1 MRKIW
6 RTVLFAMAIFLV
18 SGTAFAQDTVYVIQV
33 VTPAQAEDLQAQARQ
48 NQLGLV
54 SQDQGLP
61 EQSAKEKRPKRRSS
75 FYLNGGLGFDYSYIY
90 YDHRYYDEHT
100 QYDGNGAGIAGE
112 LSLGFLFKELIA
124 VHGIFDFS
132 ITNGE
137 YDLENGI
144 RERPVLNGGY
154 YQKSGNDNNAFGNDF
169 ETTTIMGG
177 AGITFFPWLH
187 SKPDSFMGG
196 TFINADLLMGIILLD
211 DPYYFDIRDI
221 SQSKDWFAFAMNLEI
236 GKDWRVSE
244 RTYVGFALKWQILG
258 IASGDDMEGEEDYED
273 YYHHNHVMNSFQLLF
288 RVNRK

>member
-6 RTVLFAMAIFLV
+6 YTILFAMAIFLV
-18 SGTAFAQDTVYVIQV
+18 GGTAFAQDTVYVIQV
-33 VTPAQAEDLQAQARQ
+33 VTPAQAEALQAQARQ
-48 NQLGLV
+48 NQLDQA

-61 EQSAKEKRPKRRSS
+61 KQSAKEKRQKRRSS
-75 FYLNGGLGFDYSYIY
+75 FYLNGSLGFDYSYIY

-100 QYDGNGAGIAGE
+100 QYDGTGVGIAGE
-112 LSLGFLFKELIA
+112 LSLGVLIKEFIA

-132 ITNGE
+132 ITSGE

-154 YQKSGNDNNAFGNDF
+154 YQRSGNDNDAFGNDL
-169 ETTTIMGG
+169 ETTTLMGG

-187 SKPDSFMGG
+187 NKPNSFMGG
-196 TFINADLLMGIILLD
+196 TFINADLLMGIILLN
-211 DPYYFDIRDI
+211 DPYYFDIRDN

-236 GKDWRVSE
+236 GKDWKVSE
-244 RTYVGFALKWQILG
+244 RTYVGLALKWQILG
-258 IASGDDMEGEEDYED
+258 IASGDDMEGEEDYEN

>member
-1 MRKIW
+1 MRKIR

-18 SGTAFAQDTVYVIQV
+18 SDTAFAQDTVYVIQV
-33 VTPAQAEDLQAQARQ
+33 VTPAQAEALQAQD
-48 NQLGLV
+48 NP
-54 SQDQGLP
+54 D
-61 EQSAKEKRPKRRSS
+61 QSAKEKRPKRRSS

-144 RERPVLNGGY
+144 RERPVPNGAY
-154 YQKSGNDNNAFGNDF
+154 YQRSGNDNDAFGNDL
-169 ETTTIMGG
+169 ETTTILGG

-244 RTYVGFALKWQILG
+244 RTYVGFALKWQILA

>member
-1 MRKIW
+1 
-6 RTVLFAMAIFLV
+6 MAIFLAG
-18 SGTAFAQDTVYVIQV
+18 GTAFAQDTVYVIQV
-33 VTPAQAEDLQAQARQ
+33 VTPAQAEALQAQ
-48 NQLGLV
+48 
-54 SQDQGLP
+54 DKP
-61 EQSAKEKRPKRRSS
+61 DQSAKEKRPKRRSS

-100 QYDGNGAGIAGE
+100 QYDGTGAGIAGE

-154 YQKSGNDNNAFGNDF
+154 YQKSGNDNDAFGNDF

-211 DPYYFDIRDI
+211 DPYYFDIRDN

-236 GKDWRVSE
+236 GKDWKVSE

-258 IASGDDMEGEEDYED
+258 IASGDDMEGEEDYEN

>member
-6 RTVLFAMAIFLV
+6 HTILFAMAIILV

-33 VTPAQAEDLQAQARQ
+33 VTPAQAEALQAQD
-48 NQLGLV
+48 NP
-54 SQDQGLP
+54 D
-61 EQSAKEKRPKRRSS
+61 QSAKEKRQKRRSS

-144 RERPVLNGGY
+144 RERPVLNGVY
-154 YQKSGNDNNAFGNDF
+154 YQRSGNDNDAFGNDL
-169 ETTTIMGG
+169 ETTTILGD
-177 AGITFFPWLH
+177 AGITFFP
-187 SKPDSFMGG
+187 
-196 TFINADLLMGIILLD
+196 
-211 DPYYFDIRDI
+211 
-221 SQSKDWFAFAMNLEI
+221 
-236 GKDWRVSE
+236 
-244 RTYVGFALKWQILG
+244 
-258 IASGDDMEGEEDYED
+258 
-273 YYHHNHVMNSFQLLF
+273 
-288 RVNRK
+288 

>member
-1 MRKIW
+1 MRKILH
-6 RTVLFAMAIFLV
+6 TILFAMVIFLV

-33 VTPAQAEDLQAQARQ
+33 VTPAQAEALQAQD
-48 NQLGLV
+48 NP
-54 SQDQGLP
+54 D
-61 EQSAKEKRPKRRSS
+61 QSAKEKRQKRRSS

-100 QYDGNGAGIAGE
+100 QYDGTGAGIAGE

-144 RERPVLNGGY
+144 RERPVLHGGY
-154 YQKSGNDNNAFGNDF
+154 YQRSGNDNDAFGNDL
-169 ETTTIMGG
+169 ETTTILGG

-187 SKPDSFMGG
+187 SKPNSFMGG
-196 TFINADLLMGIILLD
+196 TFINADLLMGIILLN
-211 DPYYFDIRDI
+211 DPYYFDIRDN

-236 GKDWRVSE
+236 GKDWKVSE

-258 IASGDDMEGEEDYED
+258 IASGDDMEGEEDYEN

>member
-6 RTVLFAMAIFLV
+6 HTILFAMAIFLV
-18 SGTAFAQDTVYVIQV
+18 SGTTFAQDTVYVIQV
-33 VTPAQAEDLQAQARQ
+33 VTPAQAQARQ
-48 NQLGLV
+48 NQLDQA
-54 SQDQGLP
+54 SQDQCLP

-132 ITNGE
+132 ITSGE

-144 RERPVLNGGY
+144 RERPILNGGY
-154 YQKSGNDNNAFGNDF
+154 YQKSGNDNDAFGNDL
-169 ETTTIMGG
+169 ETTTILGG

-187 SKPDSFMGG
+187 NKPNSFMGG

-211 DPYYFDIRDI
+211 DPYYFDIRDN

-236 GKDWRVSE
+236 GKDWKVSE

-258 IASGDDMEGEEDYED
+258 IASGDDMEGEEDYEN

>member
-1 MRKIW
+1 MIKTW
-6 RTVLFAMAIFLV
+6 RTILFAMAIFLV
-18 SGTAFAQDTVYVIQV
+18 GGTAFAQDTVYVIQV
-33 VTPAQAEDLQAQARQ
+33 VTPAQAEALQAQD
-48 NQLGLV
+48 NP
-54 SQDQGLP
+54 D
-61 EQSAKEKRPKRRSS
+61 QSAKEKRPKRRSS

-112 LSLGFLFKELIA
+112 LSLGFLLKELIA

-154 YQKSGNDNNAFGNDF
+154 YQRSGNDNDAFGNDL
-169 ETTTIMGG
+169 ETTTILGG

-187 SKPDSFMGG
+187 SKPNSFMGG

-211 DPYYFDIRDI
+211 DPYYFDIRDN

-258 IASGDDMEGEEDYED
+258 IASGDDMEGEEDYEN

>member
-6 RTVLFAMAIFLV
+6 HTILFAMAIFLV
-18 SGTAFAQDTVYVIQV
+18 SGTTLAQDTVYVIQV
-33 VTPAQAEDLQAQARQ
+33 VTPAQAQARQ
-48 NQLGLV
+48 NQLDQA

-132 ITNGE
+132 ITSGE

-144 RERPVLNGGY
+144 RERPILNGGY
-154 YQKSGNDNNAFGNDF
+154 YQKSGNDNDAFGNDL
-169 ETTTIMGG
+169 ETTTILGG

-187 SKPDSFMGG
+187 NKPNSFMGG

-211 DPYYFDIRDI
+211 DPYYFDIRDN

-236 GKDWRVSE
+236 GKDWKVSE

-258 IASGDDMEGEEDYED
+258 IASGDDMEGEEDYEN

>member
-1 MRKIW
+1 MRKILH
-6 RTVLFAMAIFLV
+6 TILFAMAIYLV
-18 SGTAFAQDTVYVIQV
+18 SGTVFAQDTVYVIQV
-33 VTPAQAEDLQAQARQ
+33 VTPAQAEALQAQD
-48 NQLGLV
+48 NP
-54 SQDQGLP
+54 D
-61 EQSAKEKRPKRRSS
+61 QSAKEKRQKRRSS

-154 YQKSGNDNNAFGNDF
+154 YQRSGNDNDAFGNDL
-169 ETTTIMGG
+169 ETTTILGG

-187 SKPDSFMGG
+187 SKPNSFMGG
-196 TFINADLLMGIILLD
+196 TFINADLLMGIILLN
-211 DPYYFDIRDI
+211 DPYYFDIRDN

-236 GKDWRVSE
+236 GKDWKVSE

-258 IASGDDMEGEEDYED
+258 IASGDDMEGEEDYEN

>member
-1 MRKIW
+1 
-6 RTVLFAMAIFLV
+6 MAIFLV
-18 SGTAFAQDTVYVIQV
+18 GGTAFAQDTVYVIQV
-33 VTPAQAEDLQAQARQ
+33 VTPAQAEALQAQD
-48 NQLGLV
+48 NP
-54 SQDQGLP
+54 D
-61 EQSAKEKRPKRRSS
+61 QSAKEKRPKRRSS

-90 YDHRYYDEHT
+90 YDHLYYDEHT
-100 QYDGNGAGIAGE
+100 QYDGTGAGIAGE

-132 ITNGE
+132 IASGE

-154 YQKSGNDNNAFGNDF
+154 YQRSGNDNDAFGNDF
-169 ETTTIMGG
+169 ETTTLMGG

-187 SKPDSFMGG
+187 NKPNSFMGG

-211 DPYYFDIRDI
+211 DPYYFDIHGN

-236 GKDWRVSE
+236 GKDWKVSE
-244 RTYVGFALKWQILG
+244 RTYVGLALKWQILG
-258 IASGDDMEGEEDYED
+258 IASGDDMEGEDDYEN

>member
-6 RTVLFAMAIFLV
+6 HISFFAMAIFLAD
-18 SGTAFAQDTVYVIQV
+18 GTAFAQDTVYVIQV
-33 VTPAQAEDLQAQARQ
+33 VTPAQAEALQAQAGQ
-48 NQLGLV
+48 NQPDIV
-54 SQDQGLP
+54 TQDQSLP
-61 EQSAKEKRPKRRSS
+61 LQPTQSKPPKRRSS

-144 RERPVLNGGY
+144 REQPVLNGGY
-154 YQKSGNDNNAFGNDF
+154 YQKSGNDNDAFGNDL
-169 ETTTIMGG
+169 ETTTILGG

-187 SKPDSFMGG
+187 SKPNSFMGG

-211 DPYYFDIRDI
+211 DPYYFDIRDN

-236 GKDWRVSE
+236 GKDWKVSE
-244 RTYVGFALKWQILG
+244 RTYVGFALKWQILA
-258 IASGDDMEGEEDYED
+258 IASGDDMAGEEDYEN

>member
-33 VTPAQAEDLQAQARQ
+33 VTPAQAEALQAQD
-48 NQLGLV
+48 NP
-54 SQDQGLP
+54 D
-61 EQSAKEKRPKRRSS
+61 QSAKEKRQKRRSS
-75 FYLNGGLGFDYSYIY
+75 FYLNGGLGFDYSFIY

-100 QYDGNGAGIAGE
+100 LYDGTGAGIAGE

-132 ITNGE
+132 IASGE

-154 YQKSGNDNNAFGNDF
+154 YQRSGNDNDAFGNDF
-169 ETTTIMGG
+169 ETTTLMGG

-187 SKPDSFMGG
+187 NKPNSFMGG

-211 DPYYFDIRDI
+211 DPYYFDIRDN
-221 SQSKDWFAFAMNLEI
+221 SQSKDWFALAMNLEI

-244 RTYVGFALKWQILG
+244 RTYVGLALKWQILG
-258 IASGDDMEGEEDYED
+258 IASGDDMEGEEDYEN

>member
-1 MRKIW
+1 MIKTW
-6 RTVLFAMAIFLV
+6 RTILFAMAIFLV
-18 SGTAFAQDTVYVIQV
+18 GGTAFAQDTVYVIQV
-33 VTPAQAEDLQAQARQ
+33 VTPAQAEALQAQD
-48 NQLGLV
+48 NP
-54 SQDQGLP
+54 D
-61 EQSAKEKRPKRRSS
+61 QSAKEKRPKRRSS

-100 QYDGNGAGIAGE
+100 QYDGTGAGIAGE
-112 LSLGFLFKELIA
+112 LSLGFLLKELIA

-154 YQKSGNDNNAFGNDF
+154 YQRSGNDNDAFGNDL
-169 ETTTIMGG
+169 ETTTILGG

-187 SKPDSFMGG
+187 SKPNSFMGG

-211 DPYYFDIRDI
+211 DPYYFDIRDN

-258 IASGDDMEGEEDYED
+258 IASGDDMEGEEDYEN

>member
-6 RTVLFAMAIFLV
+6 HTILFAMAIILV

-33 VTPAQAEDLQAQARQ
+33 VTPAQAEALQAQD
-48 NQLGLV
+48 NP
-54 SQDQGLP
+54 D
-61 EQSAKEKRPKRRSS
+61 QSAKEKRQKRRSS

-154 YQKSGNDNNAFGNDF
+154 YQRSGNDNDAFGNDL
-169 ETTTIMGG
+169 ETTTILGG

-187 SKPDSFMGG
+187 SKPNSFMGG

-211 DPYYFDIRDI
+211 DPYYFDIRDN

-244 RTYVGFALKWQILG
+244 RTYVGFALKWQILA
-258 IASGDDMEGEEDYED
+258 IASGDDMEGEEDYEN

>member
-1 MRKIW
+1 MRKTWHTI
-6 RTVLFAMAIFLV
+6 LFAMAIFLV

-33 VTPAQAEDLQAQARQ
+33 VTPAQAETLQAQD
-48 NQLGLV
+48 NP
-54 SQDQGLP
+54 D
-61 EQSAKEKRPKRRSS
+61 QSAKEKRHKRRSS
-75 FYLNGGLGFDYSYIY
+75 FYLNGGLGFDYSFIY

-100 QYDGNGAGIAGE
+100 LYDGTGAGIAGE

-132 ITNGE
+132 IASGE

-154 YQKSGNDNNAFGNDF
+154 YQRSGNDNDAFGNDF
-169 ETTTIMGG
+169 ETTTLMGG

-187 SKPDSFMGG
+187 NKPNSFMGG

-211 DPYYFDIRDI
+211 DPYYFDIRDN

-258 IASGDDMEGEEDYED
+258 IASGDDMEGEEDYEN

>member
-6 RTVLFAMAIFLV
+6 YTILFAMAIFLAG
-18 SGTAFAQDTVYVIQV
+18 GTAFAQDTVYVIQV
-33 VTPAQAEDLQAQARQ
+33 VTPAQAEALQAQD
-48 NQLGLV
+48 NL
-54 SQDQGLP
+54 D
-61 EQSAKEKRPKRRSS
+61 QSAKEKRQKRRSS

-100 QYDGNGAGIAGE
+100 QYDGTGAGIAGE

-154 YQKSGNDNNAFGNDF
+154 YQKSGNDNDAFGNDF

-187 SKPDSFMGG
+187 SKPNSFMGG

-236 GKDWRVSE
+236 GKDLR
-244 RTYVGFALKWQILG
+244 R
-258 IASGDDMEGEEDYED
+258 ASPEMANPR
-273 YYHHNHVMNSFQLLF
+273 HRL
-288 RVNRK
+288 RR

>member
-1 MRKIW
+1 MRKIR

-18 SGTAFAQDTVYVIQV
+18 SDTAFAQDTVYVIQV
-33 VTPAQAEDLQAQARQ
+33 VTPAQAEALQAQD
-48 NQLGLV
+48 NP
-54 SQDQGLP
+54 D
-61 EQSAKEKRPKRRSS
+61 QSAKEKRPKRRSS

-154 YQKSGNDNNAFGNDF
+154 YQKSGNDNDAFGNDF

-177 AGITFFPWLH
+177 VGITFFPWLH

-244 RTYVGFALKWQILG
+244 RTYVGFALKWQILA

>member
-1 MRKIW
+1 MRKTWHTI
-6 RTVLFAMAIFLV
+6 LFAMAIFLV

-33 VTPAQAEDLQAQARQ
+33 VTPAQAEALQAQD
-48 NQLGLV
+48 NP
-54 SQDQGLP
+54 D
-61 EQSAKEKRPKRRSS
+61 QSAKEKRQKRRSS

-112 LSLGFLFKELIA
+112 LSLGFLFKEFIA

-144 RERPVLNGGY
+144 RERPVPNGAY
-154 YQKSGNDNNAFGNDF
+154 YQRSGNDNDAFGNDL
-169 ETTTIMGG
+169 ETTTLMGG

-187 SKPDSFMGG
+187 NKPNSFMGG

-211 DPYYFDIRDI
+211 DPYYFDIRDN

-258 IASGDDMEGEEDYED
+258 IASGDDMEGEEDYEN

-288 RVNRK
+288 RINRK